1 LTIKFTRHTGRFT
14 SNVQLSPSAFRKT
27 TKRRENPMGLDPAHR
42 MQHRNSLCEPLCPPW
57 SKLLTLIT
65 ADTKAQKKS
74 APHTP
79 AGFLQALIKIYVSP
93 CNLPNL
99 FSCQISSSLT
109 CVSYPAYAGMSL
121 TNPGVCKLPSSSN
134 PMFGAKRITLGT
146 QHQAGFWWS

>member
-1 LTIKFTRHTGRFT
+1 
-14 SNVQLSPSAFRKT
+14 
-27 TKRRENPMGLDPAHR
+27 MGLDPAHR
-42 MQHRNSLCEPLCPPW
+42 MQHRNFLRVPSCPLW

-65 ADTKAQKKS
+65 ADTKAQKKP

-109 CVSYPAYAGMSL
+109 FVSYPAYAGMSL

-134 PMFGAKRITLGT
+134 PMFGTKQLAPNIRQESVSLVTD
-146 QHQAGFWWS
+146 H

>member
-1 LTIKFTRHTGRFT
+1 MSFVVKVFDF
-14 SNVQLSPSAFRKT
+14 NPS
-27 TKRRENPMGLDPAHR
+27 
-42 MQHRNSLCEPLCPPW
+42 
-57 SKLLTLIT
+57 
-65 ADTKAQKKS
+65 DTKAQKKS

-134 PMFGAKRITLGT
+134 PMFDANPAITGSRKLKSNIELEFGSGGLSNLDADPST
-146 QHQAGFWWS
+146 PSQNLVELTGIEPVASWLQTRRSPS